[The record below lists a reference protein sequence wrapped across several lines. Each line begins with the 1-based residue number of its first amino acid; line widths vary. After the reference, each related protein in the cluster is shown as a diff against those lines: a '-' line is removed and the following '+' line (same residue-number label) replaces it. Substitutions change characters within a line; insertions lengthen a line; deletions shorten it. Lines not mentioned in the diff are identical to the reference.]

1 MDFCHLLKIN
11 FFKKSENFYVNIS
24 KNLLIVLNNLQQMHL
39 KLFQKEILKKK
50 TEETMGYLIGS
61 KIADKITSTLL
72 PQWSD

>member
-11 FFKKSENFYVNIS
+11 FLKKSENFYVNIS

-50 TEETMGYLIGS
+50 TEETTGYLIGS
-61 KIADKITSTLL
+61 KIADKITST
-72 PQWSD
+72 